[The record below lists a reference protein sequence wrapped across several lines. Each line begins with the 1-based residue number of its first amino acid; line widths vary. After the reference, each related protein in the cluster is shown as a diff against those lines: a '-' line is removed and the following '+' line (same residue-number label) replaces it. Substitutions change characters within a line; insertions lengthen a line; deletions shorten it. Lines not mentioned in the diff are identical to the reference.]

1 MRKFLSF
8 ALITGLLFT
17 ACNNDDGPDT
27 PEPTGQ
33 EPLDTVNVVSQD
45 FIWKATNLWYFWQQD
60 VPNLA
65 DDAFTTTED
74 YTDFLAS
81 ESDPG
86 ALFDNKLRFAEDR
99 FTFYSSNYKE
109 LTQSLSGVSS
119 SNGLEFGL
127 VRFNTG
133 NDLFGYVQY
142 IEPNSDAAGKNIAR
156 GDLFTGVDGQAL
168 TLDNYIGLLFGDNST
183 YTLNL
188 ATISN
193 NTITPTDEEV
203 TLTKQAGFQS
213 QPILMEKI
221 IEQNGRRIGYLV
233 YNQFLDEFDTALNEV
248 FGRFKSEGIT
258 DLVLDLRYNP
268 GGSVL
273 TSQRLASMIYD
284 NSTDRVFSKSI
295 YNDKYNAFLTAENVD
310 VNRYFQDNVE
320 GQALNSLNLS
330 QVYVIALRSSASASE
345 LVINSLV
352 PYMDVIH
359 VGDTTRGK
367 NEFSTT
373 MVDDVNS
380 NFGPYIYNPE
390 RENEI
395 NPDNQWA
402 IQPLI
407 GRSANADGFFD
418 YTSGLIPDIVLEEEI
433 DDLGVLG
440 DENEPLLKAA
450 LDAISGVSAKSGRTT
465 PRMPIND
472 FSTSKMN
479 GPTKDNMYVKRLPAA
494 MRPSE

>member
-1 MRKFLSF
+1 MKKYVAFLLAAGF
-8 ALITGLLFT
+8 LLT
-17 ACNNDDGPDT
+17 SCSNDDDNGLDPSGPD
-27 PEPTGQ
+27 PDPDG
-33 EPLDTVNVVSQD
+33 TVDVTAQD

-65 DDAFTTTED
+65 DDRFTTSED
-74 YTDFLAS
+74 YTAFLAS

-86 ALFDNKLRFAEDR
+86 AFFDNQLRFGEDR
-99 FTFYSSNYKE
+99 FTFYASNYKE
-109 LTQSLSGVSS
+109 LTQSLSGISS

-127 VRFNTG
+127 VRFSG
-133 NDLFGYVQY
+133 SNDLFGYVQY
-142 IEPNSDAAGKNIAR
+142 VEPNSDAATKEIER
-156 GDLFTGVDGQAL
+156 GDLFTGVDGQTL
-168 TLDNYIGLLFGDNST
+168 TIDNYIDLLFGENAT

-188 ATISN
+188 AE
-193 NTITPTDEEV
+193 ITDSTVSPTGEEV

-213 QPILMEKI
+213 QPILLEKI
-221 IEQNGRRIGYLV
+221 IEQNGRKIGYLV
-233 YNQFLDEFDTALNEV
+233 YNQFLDEFDDDLNAV
-248 FGRFKSEGIT
+248 FGRFKSEGVT

-273 TSQRLASMIYD
+273 TSQRLSSMVYD
-284 NSTDRVFSKSI
+284 ADPEKVFSSSI
-295 YNDKYNAFLTAENVD
+295 YNDKYNAFLASENVD
-310 VNRYFQDNVE
+310 VNRYFQNTVNN
-320 GQALNSLNLS
+320 QPLNSLNLG

-345 LVINSLV
+345 LVINSLA

-373 MVDDVNS
+373 MVDDPES

-390 RENEI
+390 RENQI

-418 YTSGLIPDIVLEEEI
+418 YTNGLIPDVVIEEEL
-433 DDLGVLG
+433 DDLGILG

-450 LDAISGVSAKSGRTT
+450 LDAINGVSAKASYEND
-465 PRMPIND
+465 MPIND
-472 FSTSKMN
+472 FSTSKLN
-479 GPTKDNMYVKRLPAA
+479 APLKDNMFITTLPKA
-494 MRPSE
+494 MMGNE